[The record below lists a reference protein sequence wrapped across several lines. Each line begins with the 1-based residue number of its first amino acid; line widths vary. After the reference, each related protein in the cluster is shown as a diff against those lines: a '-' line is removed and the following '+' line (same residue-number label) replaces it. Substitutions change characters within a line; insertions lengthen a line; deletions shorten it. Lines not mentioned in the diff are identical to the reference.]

1 MGLAGEFTKGA
12 GPVAMEGFALA
23 GGDAEMHRYAAGA
36 DAFDG
41 VMDRELARFAD
52 RFAKTGFESVH
63 HHVNILVAVG
73 VEIGDPEEVL
83 KEGLL
88 GALKVEEI
96 AGMMED
102 AEGVEFIKI
111 NGGGMGIGSGHDKR
125 TECRGGTYEVRRTGI
140 EAWKL
145 IINRAEATG
154 LSLFTHKQ
162 SGRIAA
168 STGYCSSVVNP
179 LRPIKSKSKI
189 KRKRKTKTQRNP
201 NEQPITYNA
210 LPMRGWEL
218 VLRAGL
224 EPACP

>member
-73 VEIGDPEEVL
+73 VEIGDPEELL
-83 KEGLL
+83 KKGLL
-88 GALKVEEI
+88 RSFEVEEI

-111 NGGGMGIGSGHDKR
+111 NGGGMGIGFGHNKG
-125 TECRGGTYEVRRTGI
+125 TECRVGTYEVRRTGI
-140 EAWKL
+140 EA
-145 IINRAEATG
+145 
-154 LSLFTHKQ
+154 
-162 SGRIAA
+162 
-168 STGYCSSVVNP
+168 
-179 LRPIKSKSKI
+179 
-189 KRKRKTKTQRNP
+189 
-201 NEQPITYNA
+201 
-210 LPMRGWEL
+210 
-218 VLRAGL
+218 
-224 EPACP
+224 